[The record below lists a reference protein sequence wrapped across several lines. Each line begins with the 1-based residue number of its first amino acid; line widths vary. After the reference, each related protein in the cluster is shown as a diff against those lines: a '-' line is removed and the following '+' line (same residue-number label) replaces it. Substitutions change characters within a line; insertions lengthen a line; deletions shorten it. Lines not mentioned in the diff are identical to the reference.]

1 MIPIKII
8 CSQFIQSEKHN
19 IATKALLFPHTCNK
33 EHTALKS
40 FKKLTQGQYEA
51 GMEQDLIKV
60 PASRLA
66 SAATLS
72 IFYAVCH

>member
-33 EHTALKS
+33 EHTTLKS
-40 FKKLTQGQYEA
+40 FKKMTQEGQYEA

-72 IFYAVCH
+72 IFEAV